1 MSRGIGNLPADGASV
16 ELYVMLEAPAG
27 PVEQGK
33 DLTYE
38 IGYRSRNVESE
49 SLALT
54 NFSHWA
60 LIFSHAV
67 EDNLQDLFSARL
79 VSYKLNSEVRLSP
92 RKK

>member
-1 MSRGIGNLPADGASV
+1 MPRGIGNLPADGASV
-16 ELYVMLEAPAG
+16 ELYVMLEAPAS

-54 NFSHWA
+54 NFSH
-60 LIFSHAV
+60 
-67 EDNLQDLFSARL
+67 
-79 VSYKLNSEVRLSP
+79 
-92 RKK
+92 